1 MVERNRTA
9 QSRGAG
15 DFAQRDALEYW
26 HVQEITPLDSGDP
39 SYEPPSQATEERE
52 MVGGWWILPVLL
64 LSIPAWIGLGAL
76 LF

>member
-1 MVERNRTA
+1 MVERNGTA
-9 QSRGAG
+9 QRRGAE

-26 HVQEITPLDSGDP
+26 YIQEITPLDSGDP
-39 SYEPPSQATEERE
+39 SYEPPPGAAEERE

-64 LSIPAWIGLGAL
+64 LAVPAWFALGSL